1 MSTTHA
7 YFLIDANSLGTTTSV
22 TRIVT
27 RILVYLAS
35 RHDSCTWNF
44 EVLDLQSRPRA
55 LTAHAK
61 RRIRERRLVTSESLH
76 ALTTAVC
83 ADVRSLGTKQ
93 AMARTLRERLMC
105 LEADIEWGDPALMRS
120 PTRGPTARAWMDPT
134 QRNESMSVRSFLYI
148 IGDLPTTPDEIDV
161 FLGPAVDHATLLEKL
176 TQVRDCLIGDGIWE
190 SYARKRV
197 GVSWIRASPH
207 TVQSPVDTI
216 VDSVMGCCMEAL
228 GGCMMSLR
236 ELDQTSVP
244 FSSMFGRK
252 HRVCTHPGW
261 SRKFARE
268 VSAVAD
274 YLLAGRVQDGRRA
287 WALKYGANTCAT
299 GSGSVLVEAECDRR
313 SWLNDGRLARRYD
326 LPELV
331 ALAAHARTTHMQ
343 HEAHAAACAVELKYL
358 LDVPTHVW
366 PLITRHITCA
376 PAMCHAQGH
385 LSNDQVVIAQ
395 QSNAGVLSY
404 VAVVPVGRSMVAVYP
419 MDARVFACVM
429 DVVGRVQ
436 VAKVGA
442 GAATVFRAAWL
453 EDWTVWADDLDV
465 VPSEQCAVD
474 VEIDM
479 SLIDAYK
486 AAAGPN
492 AVQSGKLSDETADTI
507 PANVG
512 SETLI
517 SGPTDSLAS
526 SVPTHAPVTLDAWY
540 ADLYIK
546 TIQQPS
552 PEFDHAISTIQPI
565 IDNVAA
571 STSAETA
578 VTQLYTSVLQSSAS
592 IEDVFT
598 SGDAQDN
605 TEFAASRQA
614 ATAVA
619 DNSSSQRT
627 WQLHECQLQI
637 LLHLLAI
644 DRCRLW
650 QLDSLIETHGLVE
663 SLNDLVDQLCIWTS
677 VDDIFCSAN
686 GQTSGAG
693 DLAAVFI
700 GGPNV
705 AQFTE
710 RLGDI
715 VDELRVQCG
724 WVPTADTDTSTQPN
738 VHAENKRRKGTPRK
752 MADAG
757 NRSEIIVQPH
767 AHKPLMSGR
776 KLARHLDEL
785 ISKRRSG
792 SGSNDRAEKS
802 LCVGS
807 GEPPAQRRKSV
818 QLKMPL
824 QLIRQLK
831 SEVVSTTRPLVS
843 RSRTMSGR
851 SNSSGGMWQAKRS
864 NVNSGS
870 MRQSGRSN
878 ASIRQVGRSNAS
890 HTLGAA
896 KARAPLQ
903 RPAIPE
909 FADLSSSPSI
919 SGRVNDMHLVPETP
933 SKKRQ
938 RTRDEDPSSPLFIP
952 ASMPMHTFIYESDES
967 DARAEQS
974 PLCGQDTEL
983 VHEQSSRRVLRFPG
997 SRGH

>member
-7 YFLIDANSLGTTTSV
+7 YFLIDANSLGRTTSV
-22 TRIVT
+22 TRAIT

-35 RHDSCTWNF
+35 RNDTCTWNF
-44 EVLDLQSRPRA
+44 EILDLQSRPRA

-61 RRIRERRLVTSESLH
+61 RRIRERRPVTTESLH

-83 ADVRSLGTKQ
+83 DVRTSGTKQ
-93 AMARTLRERLMC
+93 PMARTLRERLMC
-105 LEADIEWGDPALMRS
+105 LEADVEWGDPALMRS

-134 QRNESMSVRSFLYI
+134 RRNESMSVRSFLYI

-176 TQVRDCLIGDGIWE
+176 SKVRDCLIGDGIWE

-197 GVSWIRASPH
+197 GVSWIRVSPH
-207 TVQSPVDTI
+207 TAQSPVDVI

-236 ELDQTSVP
+236 ELSQPDVP
-244 FSSMFGRK
+244 FSSVFGRV

-274 YLLAGRVQDGRRA
+274 YLLAGRVQGERRA
-287 WALKYGANTCAT
+287 WALKIGSA
-299 GSGSVLVEAECDRR
+299 SGSVLVEAECSRR
-313 SWLNDGRLARRYD
+313 SWLNDARLARRYD

-343 HEAHAAACAVELKYL
+343 HEARAAASAVELKYL
-358 LDVPTHVW
+358 LDAPNHVW
-366 PLITRHITCA
+366 PLIARHLPCA
-376 PAMCHAQGH
+376 PTMCHARGW
-385 LSNDQVVIAQ
+385 LSKDQVVLAQ
-395 QSNAGVLSY
+395 QSNTDLLSY
-404 VAVVPVGRSMVAVYP
+404 VAVVPVGQSTMAVYP
-419 MDARVFACVM
+419 MDASVFARVM
-429 DVVGRVQ
+429 DVVDRVQ
-436 VAKVGA
+436 LESA
-442 GAATVFRAAWL
+442 GASVATEFRAAWL
-453 EDWTVWADDLDV
+453 EDWTVWAEDLDV
-465 VPSEQCAVD
+465 VPSEQCAIA
-474 VEIDM
+474 VEIDTL
-479 SLIDAYK
+479 LIDSYM
-486 AAAGPN
+486 AATGPN
-492 AVQSGKLSDETADTI
+492 TNVRRGGLFDETADAI
-507 PANVG
+507 PANAC
-512 SETLI
+512 SATLLPD
-517 SGPTDSLAS
+517 PTDSLAS
-526 SVPTHAPVTLDAWY
+526 SAAATHAPVTLDAWY

-565 IDNVAA
+565 LDNTAA
-571 STSAETA
+571 STSPEAA

-598 SGDAQDN
+598 SNDAQDN
-605 TEFAASRQA
+605 TEFAASRQE
-614 ATAVA
+614 ATKVA

-650 QLDSLIETHGLVE
+650 KLNSLIETHGLVE

-677 VDDIFCSAN
+677 VDDIFCSAS

-710 RLGDI
+710 RLSDI

-724 WVPTADTDTSTQPN
+724 WVPTADTTLPN
-738 VHAENKRRKGTPRK
+738 AQAENKRRKGTPRK
-752 MADAG
+752 MEDAS

-785 ISKRRSG
+785 ISKRTG
-792 SGSNDRAEKS
+792 FGSNSRADKTA
-802 LCVGS
+802 CV

-831 SEVVSTTRPLVS
+831 SEVVSTTRPAVS
-843 RSRTMSGR
+843 RSRTMSSR
-851 SNSSGGMWQAKRS
+851 SHSSGGMWQAKRS
-864 NVNSGS
+864 SVNSGS

-878 ASIRQVGRSNAS
+878 TSIRQIGRSNTSNTS
-890 HTLGAA
+890 HTLGPA
-896 KARAPLQ
+896 KPRAPLQ
-903 RPAIPE
+903 RSAIPE

-938 RTRDEDPSSPLFIP
+938 RTRNEEPASSPLLFIP
-952 ASMPMHTFIYESDES
+952 TSMPTHAFIYESDGS

-974 PLCGQDTEL
+974 PLCGRAAEPLHD
-983 VHEQSSRRVLRFPG
+983 QSSRRVLRFPG
-997 SRGH
+997 SRHR

>member
-7 YFLIDANSLGTTTSV
+7 YFLIDANSLGTATSV
-22 TRIVT
+22 TRVVT

-35 RHDSCTWNF
+35 HNDTCTWNF
-44 EVLDLQSRPRA
+44 EILDLQSRPRA

-61 RRIRERRLVTSESLH
+61 RRIRERRPVTSESLH
-76 ALTTAVC
+76 ALTMAVC
-83 ADVRSLGTKQ
+83 ADVRTLGTKQ

-134 QRNESMSVRSFLYI
+134 RRNESMSVRSFLYI
-148 IGDLPTTPDEIDV
+148 IGDFPTTPDEIDV

-176 TQVRDCLIGDGIWE
+176 SRVRDCLIGDGIWE

-197 GVSWIRASPH
+197 GVSWIRVSPR
-207 TVQSPVDTI
+207 TAQSPVDEI
-216 VDSVMGCCMEAL
+216 VGSVMGCCMEAL

-236 ELDQTSVP
+236 ELSQPSVP
-244 FSSMFGRK
+244 FSSAFGRK

-274 YLLAGRVQDGRRA
+274 YLLAGRVQGERRA
-287 WALKYGANTCAT
+287 WALKYEANTHVT
-299 GSGSVLVEAECDRR
+299 GSKSVLVETEYGRR
-313 SWLNDGRLARRYD
+313 SWLNDARLARRYD

-343 HEAHAAACAVELKYL
+343 HEARAAACAVELSHI
-358 LDVPTHVW
+358 LDAPNHVW
-366 PLITRHITCA
+366 PLIARRITSA
-376 PAMCHAQGH
+376 PTLCHAQGW
-385 LSNDQVVIAQ
+385 LSNDQVVLAQ
-395 QSNAGVLSY
+395 QSNAGVVAY
-404 VAVVPVGRSMVAVYP
+404 VAVVLVGQSMVAVYP
-419 MDARVFACVM
+419 MDASVFARVM
-429 DVVGRVQ
+429 DVVDRVQ
-436 VAKVGA
+436 LENA
-442 GAATVFRAAWL
+442 GASVATAFRAAWL
-453 EDWTVWADDLDV
+453 EDWTVWAEDLDV
-465 VPSEQCAVD
+465 VPSEQCAID
-474 VEIDM
+474 VGIDP
-479 SLIDAYK
+479 SLIDAYMT
-486 AAAGPN
+486 AAGSSTN
-492 AVQSGKLSDETADTI
+492 VQGGKLPDEAADNI
-507 PANVG
+507 PVNMSLVA
-512 SETLI
+512 LI
-517 SGPTDSLAS
+517 SEPTDSLAS
-526 SVPTHAPVTLDAWY
+526 AAVPTHAPVTLDAWY

-565 IDNVAA
+565 LDNTAA
-571 STSAETA
+571 SSGAETA

-598 SGDAQDN
+598 SSDAQDN
-605 TEFAASRQA
+605 TEFAASRQEA
-614 ATAVA
+614 SNMA
-619 DNSSSQRT
+619 DNLSSQRT

-677 VDDIFCSAN
+677 VDDIFSSAN

-710 RLGDI
+710 RLSDI

-724 WVPTADTDTSTQPN
+724 WVPTADTDSAQLPN
-738 VHAENKRRKGTPRK
+738 VSTENKRRKGTPRK
-752 MADAG
+752 MADAS
-757 NRSEIIVQPH
+757 NRSEMIVQPH

-785 ISKRRSG
+785 ISKRTG
-792 SGSNDRAEKS
+792 FGSNNKAEKS
-802 LCVGS
+802 ACV

-843 RSRTMSGR
+843 RSRTMTGR

-864 NVNSGS
+864 SVNSGS
-870 MRQSGRSN
+870 MRQSGQSN
-878 ASIRQVGRSNAS
+878 TNSTRQIGRSNTGN
-890 HTLGAA
+890 TLSAA
-896 KARAPLQ
+896 KPRAPLQ
-903 RPAIPE
+903 RSAIPE

-938 RTRDEDPSSPLFIP
+938 RTRDEDHASPLFIP
-952 ASMPMHTFIYESDES
+952 TSMPIHAFIYESDGS
-967 DARAEQS
+967 EQS
-974 PLCGQDTEL
+974 PLCGRTAEPLHD
-983 VHEQSSRRVLRFPG
+983 QSSRRVLRFPG
-997 SRGH
+997 SRGR